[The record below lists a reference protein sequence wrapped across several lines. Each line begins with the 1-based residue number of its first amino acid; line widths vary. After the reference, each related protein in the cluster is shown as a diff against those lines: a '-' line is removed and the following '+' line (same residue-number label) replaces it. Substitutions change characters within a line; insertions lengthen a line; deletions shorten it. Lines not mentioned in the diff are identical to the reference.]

1 MTQEKWV
8 RPDCED
14 PDAGLRPNT
23 VQDSLYSH
31 ILKAHDVL
39 CVMPSLGVGNRLWRL

>member
-23 VQDSLYSH
+23 VQDTYTVIYLRLMTSC
-31 ILKAHDVL
+31 VL
-39 CVMPSLGVGNRLWRL
+39 CPP